1 MSKEDEKTD
10 EPLNTAKG
18 ISTGF
23 YIRIENIKILEEEEL
38 KQDRSLSWLVNN
50 AIEQTYGSEE

>member
-1 MSKEDEKTD
+1 MTKEPKEN
-10 EPLNTAKG
+10 PLNKAKG

-23 YIRIENIKILEEEEL
+23 YIREENIKILKEQEL

-50 AIEQTYGSEE
+50 AIEKVYGGEE